1 MNAIS
6 PDKSREFAVEV
17 VRCLRAAG
25 FETVWAGGCVRDQL
39 LGQVPKDYDVATSAT
54 PEEIR
59 RIFGQRRTL
68 VIGASFGVITVLGPA
83 GAEQIDI
90 ATFRQDAEYS
100 DGRHPD
106 GVTFSNARDDA
117 QRRDFTI
124 NGLFYDPIEQRV
136 IDYVDGEQDIKRKIV
151 RAIGDPEHRIQ
162 EDKLRMLRAIRF
174 ATTFQFDLDIDTEMA
189 IRQFADELVVV
200 SAERIA
206 AEMRQILVHPERS
219 RGVQLL
225 VRLNLLE
232 VVIPEVGQ
240 WCDGVGEE
248 KETWLRVLGALSDPT
263 FSVSLAALLWPV
275 VRGDMGLVEQVCR
288 CWKLSNEETRRIVWM
303 IAYEGTLRRAR
314 QTDWP
319 CLQRILIDPAI
330 DELLQLA
337 TAIEYQTTGKTQET
351 EFCRDRL
358 QLDPAELNPLPLI
371 TGDDL
376 ILHGLS
382 AGKEFRVL
390 LDAVRDAQLNKQIVN
405 RREALELVNRLRGR
419 ST

>member
-6 PDKSREFAVEV
+6 PDQSREFAVEV
-17 VRCLRAAG
+17 VRCLREAG

-39 LGQVPKDYDVATSAT
+39 LGRVPKDYDVATSAT

-59 RIFGQRRTL
+59 RVFGRRRTL
-68 VIGASFGVITVLGPA
+68 TIGASFGVITVLGPA
-83 GAEQIDI
+83 GAEQIDV
-90 ATFRQDAEYS
+90 ATFRQDADYS

-106 GVTFSNARDDA
+106 GVTFSNAREDA

-124 NGLFYDPIEQRV
+124 NGLFYDPMEQRV
-136 IDYVDGEQDIKRKIV
+136 IDYVNGEQDIKRKII

-174 ATTFQFDLDIDTEMA
+174 ATTFQFELEIDTERA
-189 IRQFADELVVV
+189 IRQFSDELVVV

-225 VRLNLLE
+225 GRLNLLK

-240 WCDGVGEE
+240 WCDDVGEE
-248 KETWLRVLGALSDPT
+248 KETWLRILGALSDPT
-263 FSVSLAALLWPV
+263 FPVSLAALLWPV
-275 VRGDMGLVEQVCR
+275 VRDDTGLVGQVCR
-288 CWKLSNEETRRIVWM
+288 CWKLSNEETRRIERI
-303 IAYEGTLRRAR
+303 IACEGTLRRAR

-337 TAIEYQTTGKTQET
+337 TAIEYQTTGKIHET

-376 ILHGLS
+376 IFHGLS
-382 AGKEFRVL
+382 AGKEFRML
-390 LDAVRDAQLNKQIVN
+390 LDAVRDAQLNKQIVS
-405 RREALELVNRLRGR
+405 RKEALELVDRLRKR